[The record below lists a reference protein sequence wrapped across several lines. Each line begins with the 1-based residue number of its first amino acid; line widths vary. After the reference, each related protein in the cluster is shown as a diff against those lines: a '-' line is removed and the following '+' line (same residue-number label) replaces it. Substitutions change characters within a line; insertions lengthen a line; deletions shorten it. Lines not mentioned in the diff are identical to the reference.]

1 MRYKNTPSRAY
12 FEIHGFG
19 DREKGDIPLNQKRA
33 DAKFWDFWNKS
44 RISEEKGA
52 AMVIS
57 LMVLVILSLLGS
69 AAIITTTTQV
79 QIAANQKQSKIAFY
93 AAESGWQRTA
103 QWLDRQVS
111 IITTDMTDQE
121 IAEDLICGNDPECV
135 STETSV
141 PVSSDDDINFSA
153 KITYNGWGNAP
164 GYSTDFKRFNYKIES
179 TGRGHNNASSRVTVN
194 VEKVFYNGGY

>member
-1 MRYKNTPSRAY
+1 MRYKNNPSRAH
-12 FEIHGFG
+12 FKIHGFG
-19 DREKGDIPLNQKRA
+19 DREKGDISLSQKRA

-69 AAIITTTTQV
+69 GAIITTTTQV

-93 AAESGWQRTA
+93 AAESGWQRVA
-103 QWLDRQVS
+103 QWLDQQS
-111 IITTDMTDQE
+111 LLITNDMTDQE
-121 IAEDLICGNDPECV
+121 IAEDLTGID
-135 STETSV
+135 SATSV
-141 PVSSDDDINFSA
+141 PVASDDDINFSA
-153 KITYNGWGNAP
+153 SITYNGMGNAP
-164 GYSTDFKRFNYKIES
+164 GYSTDFKRFDYKIES

-194 VEKVFYNGGY
+194 VEKVSYLPGY